1 MVSSKPPDN
10 GSGSSF
16 VSLLVYVDDI
26 IIIGPN
32 TQVIQFLKTFLHTQF
47 KLKDWGCLK
56 YFLGL
61 EIAQLATGIVLC
73 QRHYTLQLL
82 EDTKYLAC
90 KPASIP
96 MDPKVQLNAHDGVV
110 LSNVSQYRRLIGCL
124 LYLTLSRLDITFPY
138 LAPSIPCMTSLSPS
152 REVKDGYYT
161 VGTAVHATVLLS
173 HGNMNSTRSSLVLG
187 TMGVSQYGNN
197 DIQKCIPA
205 NPSNN
210 LSCNHPASLLKE
222 MDVLD

>member
-1 MVSSKPPDN
+1 MVCKIHKSIYGLKQASRQWYSKFSHVLLRYGFVQSKFDYSLFTK
-10 GSGSSF
+10 GCGSSF

-47 KLKDWGCLK
+47 KLKDLGCLK

-61 EIAQLATGIVLC
+61 EIDQLATGIVLC

-124 LYLTLSRLDITFPY
+124 LYLTLSRLDVTFV
-138 LAPSIPCMTSLSPS
+138 IHKLS
-152 REVKDGYYT
+152 
-161 VGTAVHATVLLS
+161 
-173 HGNMNSTRSSLVLG
+173 
-187 TMGVSQYGNN
+187 
-197 DIQKCIPA
+197 
-205 NPSNN
+205 
-210 LSCNHPASLLKE
+210 
-222 MDVLD
+222 

>member
-1 MVSSKPPDN
+1 MVSSKPLDN
-10 GSGSSF
+10 
-16 VSLLVYVDDI
+16 VYVDDI

-47 KLKDWGCLK
+47 KLKDLGCLK

-61 EIAQLATGIVLC
+61 EIDQLATGIVLC

-124 LYLTLSRLDITFPY
+124 LYLTLSRLDPY